1 MIKTKKQVGGIGITA
16 ASPEEI
22 LVAAAR
28 HVERGSSP
36 LDVATMSFPMMG
48 EYERNPDYRA
58 AIDASDVVLPDG
70 IMVVWLSKLTRA
82 GIARRLSGPD
92 FFLELSKTMATIGAG
107 YYFLGSTPETLRKI
121 DQRLAREFPSI
132 QCKGLYSPPF
142 GEWDAEEDRRI
153 IDAINQSGA
162 DVLWVGFTAP
172 RQEMWVH
179 RHKQQLN
186 VKLVAAI
193 GAGFDFFAGT
203 KKRAPLWMQTA
214 GLEWLHRVLQEPAR
228 MGKRY
233 LVGAPRFLKLVVR
246 HLFKRKK

>member
-1 MIKTKKQVGGIGITA
+1 MILKKIHVGGIGITA
-16 ASPEEI
+16 SPPEAI
-22 LVAAAR
+22 VAESAR
-28 HVERGSSP
+28 HIENGSSP

-70 IMVVWLSKLTRA
+70 IMVVWLSKLTGG
-82 GIARRLSGPD
+82 GIKERLSGPD
-92 FFLELSKTMATIGAG
+92 FFVDLSKAVEGVHPG

-121 DQRLAREFPSI
+121 EARLARVFPAI
-132 QCKGLYSPPF
+132 ACKGTYSPPF
-142 GEWDAEEDRRI
+142 GEWDDEEDRRI

-172 RQEMWVH
+172 RQEMWI
-179 RHKQQLN
+179 HKHKHQLK
-186 VKLVAAI
+186 VKMVAAI

-203 KKRAPLWMQTA
+203 KQRAPLWMQTA
-214 GLEWLHRVLQEPAR
+214 GLEWLFRVMQEPAR

-246 HLFKRKK
+246 HMFRKKT